1 MARKI
6 AVLLL
11 LFAALA
17 LLAACNDESDF
28 LFEDEEPEAT
38 GTPPFEQR
46 TPEPSPEGSPLAAS
60 ATPVT
65 AFEIEVK
72 ETVNLRS
79 EPSTEGGQ
87 DTVAGT
93 LVPGETATVTAR
105 IQGEKVNTD
114 NDIWYQLEDGT
125 FVYSG
130 AVKEVEESEEPGE
143 TGETPEAGETPE
155 TGETAEPGETA
166 EAEE

>member
-1 MARKI
+1 MARTI

-11 LFAALA
+11 IFATLA
-17 LLAACNDESDF
+17 LLAACNDDSDF
-28 LFEDEEPEAT
+28 LFEDADPGAS

-46 TPEPSPEGSPLAAS
+46 TPQPSPDPSPVGSPLAAG

-65 AFEIEVK
+65 AFEIEVE

-93 LVPGETATVTAR
+93 FVPGEKATVTAHVP
-105 IQGEKVNTD
+105 GEEVEAD
-114 NDIWYQLEDGT
+114 NDIWYQLNDGT

-130 AVKEVEESEEPGE
+130 AVKEVAEGAEAEATAEVE
-143 TGETPEAGETPE
+143 ETPEAVE
-155 TGETAEPGETA
+155 
-166 EAEE
+166 

>member
-1 MARKI
+1 MARTI

-11 LFAALA
+11 VFGALA
-17 LLAACNDESDF
+17 LVAACTDESDF
-28 LFEDEEPEAT
+28 LLDEEEPGAT
-38 GTPPFEQR
+38 GTPPFLQR
-46 TPEPSPEGSPLAAS
+46 SPEPTPDITAEGSPLAAG

-65 AFEIEVK
+65 PFEIEAQ
-72 ETVNLRS
+72 ESVNLRR

-93 LVPGETATVTAR
+93 LAPGETATVIAR
-105 IQGEKVNTD
+105 ISGEEVEAD

-130 AVKEVEESEEPGE
+130 AVQQVEEEQEGEEGEEPQEGQ
-143 TGETPEAGETPE
+143 T
-155 TGETAEPGETA
+155 
-166 EAEE
+166 

>member
-1 MARKI
+1 MARTV

-28 LFEDEEPEAT
+28 LFEDEKPEAT

-46 TPEPSPEGSPLAAS
+46 TPEPSPEGSPLAAG

-65 AFEIEVK
+65 AFEIEV
-72 ETVNLRS
+72 EQTVIRRS
-79 EPSTEGGQ
+79 EPSREGTTEGSL
-87 DTVAGT
+87 D
-93 LVPGETATVTAR
+93 PGDKATVVAHVS
-105 IQGEKVNTD
+105 GEEVEDD

-130 AVKEVEESEEPGE
+130 VVEEVEEGA
-143 TGETPEAGETPE
+143 EAE
-155 TGETAEPGETA
+155 ETAEAGATA

>member
-1 MARKI
+1 MARII

-46 TPEPSPEGSPLAAS
+46 TPEPSPEGSPLAAD

-65 AFEIEVK
+65 AFEIEVEDNVIRRSK
-72 ETVNLRS
+72 PSREGTV
-79 EPSTEGGQ
+79 EGSLKPG
-87 DTVAGT
+87 DKATVVAH
-93 LVPGETATVTAR
+93 VPGEEVEA
-105 IQGEKVNTD
+105 D

-130 AVKEVEESEEPGE
+130 VVEEVEEME
-143 TGETPEAGETPE
+143 
-155 TGETAEPGETA
+155 
-166 EAEE
+166 

>member
-1 MARKI
+1 MARTL

-11 LFAALA
+11 LFATLA
-17 LLAACNDESDF
+17 LLAACNGDSDF
-28 LFEDEEPEAT
+28 LLDEGEPEAT

-46 TPEPSPEGSPLAAS
+46 TPQPSPEPSPEGSPLAPE

-65 AFEIEVK
+65 AFEIETE

-87 DTVAGT
+87 DTITGT

-105 IQGEKVNTD
+105 ISGEEVETD
-114 NDIWYQLEDGT
+114 NDTWYQLEDGT

-130 AVKEVEESEEPGE
+130 AVGEVEDAAQAEG
-143 TGETPEAGETPE
+143 TPEGEE
-155 TGETAEPGETA
+155 DGE
-166 EAEE
+166 

>member
-1 MARKI
+1 MARTV

-17 LLAACNDESDF
+17 LLAACNENSDF
-28 LFEDEEPEAT
+28 LLDEGGPETT
-38 GTPPFEQR
+38 GTPPFLER
-46 TPEPSPEGSPLAAS
+46 SPEPSPEPSPEGSPLVAD

-65 AFEIEVK
+65 AFQIEAE

-93 LVPGETATVTAR
+93 LVPGVTATVIGR
-105 IQGEKVNTD
+105 VSGEEVSGD
-114 NDIWYQLEDGT
+114 NDIWYQLDDGT

-130 AVKEVEESEEPGE
+130 AVKEVAEGD
-143 TGETPEAGETPE
+143 ETPEAT
-155 TGETAEPGETA
+155 ETA
-166 EAEE
+166 EASQ

>member
-1 MARKI
+1 MARTI

-17 LLAACNDESDF
+17 LLVACNDNSDF
-28 LFEDEEPEAT
+28 LLDEGPQAT
-38 GTPPFEQR
+38 GTPPFFER
-46 TPEPSPEGSPLAAS
+46 SPEPSPGPSPEGSPLAPN

-65 AFEIEVK
+65 AFQIEAA

-79 EPSTEGGQ
+79 EPSTAGGQ

-93 LVPGETATVTAR
+93 LVPGVTATVVGR
-105 IQGEKVNTD
+105 ISGEEVSGG
-114 NDIWYQLEDGT
+114 NDLWYELDDGT

-130 AVKEVEESEEPGE
+130 AVKEAAEGE
-143 TGETPEAGETPE
+143 ATPEPT
-155 TGETAEPGETA
+155 ETA
-166 EAEE
+166 EASQ

>member
-1 MARKI
+1 MARTI

-11 LFAALA
+11 LFAAPA

-28 LFEDEEPEAT
+28 LLDEGGPDAT

-46 TPEPSPEGSPLAAS
+46 TPEVSPEATAEGSPLPAE

-65 AFEIEVK
+65 AFDIEVE

-105 IQGEKVNTD
+105 VTGEEVD
-114 NDIWYQLEDGT
+114 AGNDVWYQLEDDT

-130 AVKEVEESEEPGE
+130 AVKEVGEEAEP
-143 TGETPEAGETPE
+143 T
-155 TGETAEPGETA
+155 ETAQPTEAAGGEEG
-166 EAEE
+166 EA

>member
-1 MARKI
+1 MARTI
-6 AVLLL
+6 AVLPL

-17 LLAACNDESDF
+17 LIAACNDESDF
-28 LFEDEEPEAT
+28 LLDEGGPEAT

-46 TPEPSPEGSPLAAS
+46 TPEPSPEPSPEGSPLAAD

-65 AFEIEVK
+65 AFEIEAE

-87 DTVAGT
+87 DTVAGA
-93 LVPGETATVTAR
+93 LVPGVTATVTGR
-105 IQGEKVNTD
+105 ITGEEVDAD
-114 NDIWYQLEDGT
+114 NDIWYQLDDGA

-130 AVKEVEESEEPGE
+130 AVKEVGEE
-143 TGETPEAGETPE
+143 TQPE
-155 TGETAEPGETA
+155 ETAQPTEAAEGE
-166 EAEE
+166 EGEE

>member
-1 MARKI
+1 MARTI

-46 TPEPSPEGSPLAAS
+46 TPEPSPEGSPLAAD

-79 EPSTEGGQ
+79 EPASEGGQ

-93 LVPGETATVTAR
+93 LVPGETATVVAHVP
-105 IQGEKVNTD
+105 GEEVEAD

-130 AVKEVEESEEPGE
+130 VVEEVKEDAEAEETAEVQ
-143 TGETPEAGETPE
+143 ETPEAE
-155 TGETAEPGETA
+155 ETAVV
-166 EAEE
+166 EE

>member
-1 MARKI
+1 MARTI

-11 LFAALA
+11 LFAAPA
-17 LLAACNDESDF
+17 LLAGCNDDSDF
-28 LFEDEEPEAT
+28 LLDEGGQEAT

-46 TPEPSPEGSPLAAS
+46 TPQPSPEPSPEGSPLAAE

-65 AFEIEVK
+65 AFEIEVDQ
-72 ETVNLRS
+72 TVNLRT

-93 LVPGETATVTAR
+93 LVPGEKATVTAH
-105 IQGEKVNTD
+105 IKGEEVGAD

-130 AVKEVEESEEPGE
+130 AVKEVEEDEEPEEEEEPAEEGE
-143 TGETPEAGETPE
+143 TEEAGL
-155 TGETAEPGETA
+155 
-166 EAEE
+166 

>member
-1 MARKI
+1 MARTI

-28 LFEDEEPEAT
+28 LLDEGEPEAA

-46 TPEPSPEGSPLAAS
+46 TPQPSPEPSPEGSPLAAD

-65 AFEIEVK
+65 AFQIEV
-72 ETVNLRS
+72 EEAVNLRS

-87 DTVAGT
+87 DTIAGT

-105 IQGEKVNTD
+105 IQGEEVDAD
-114 NDIWYQLEDGT
+114 NDIWYQLDDGT

-130 AVKEVEESEEPGE
+130 AVKEAEEGEESG
-143 TGETPEAGETPE
+143 EAGETE
-155 TGETAEPGETA
+155 EGGETEGAGQ
-166 EAEE
+166 

>member
-1 MARKI
+1 MARTI

-17 LLAACNDESDF
+17 LLAACDDESDF
-28 LFEDEEPEAT
+28 LLDEGQPEAT

-46 TPEPSPEGSPLAAS
+46 TPEPSPEPSPQGSPLAAE

-65 AFEIEVK
+65 AFEIEVE
-72 ETVNLRS
+72 ETVNLRN

-93 LVPGETATVTAR
+93 LVPGETVTVTALIR
-105 IQGEKVNTD
+105 GEEVSGD

-130 AVKEVEESEEPGE
+130 AVKRVDEGTPTEQATGGEEDEE
-143 TGETPEAGETPE
+143 
-155 TGETAEPGETA
+155 
-166 EAEE
+166 

>member
-1 MARKI
+1 MARTLAI
-6 AVLLL
+6 LLL

-28 LFEDEEPEAT
+28 LLDDGEPEAT

-46 TPEPSPEGSPLAAS
+46 TPQPSPEPSPEGSPLAPE

-65 AFEIEVK
+65 AFEIETE

-87 DTVAGT
+87 DTIAGT
-93 LVPGETATVTAR
+93 LVPGDTATVTASVS
-105 IQGEKVNTD
+105 GEEVDAD
-114 NDIWYQLEDGT
+114 NDTWYQLDDGT

-130 AVKEVEESEEPGE
+130 AVKEAEEAAQGE
-143 TGETPEAGETPE
+143 ETPEGE
-155 TGETAEPGETA
+155 
-166 EAEE
+166 EEEE

>member
-1 MARKI
+1 MARTI

-46 TPEPSPEGSPLAAS
+46 TPQPSPGASPEGSPLAAV

-65 AFEIEVK
+65 AFEIEV
-72 ETVNLRS
+72 EEAVNLRS
-79 EPSTEGGQ
+79 KPSSEGGQ

-93 LVPGETATVTAR
+93 LVPGETATVVAHVP
-105 IQGEKVNTD
+105 GEEVEAD

-130 AVKEVEESEEPGE
+130 VVKEVEDGAQPEETPGAE
-143 TGETPEAGETPE
+143 ETPEAE
-155 TGETAEPGETA
+155 

>member
-1 MARKI
+1 MARAI

-11 LFAALA
+11 LFGLLA
-17 LLAACNDESDF
+17 LVAACNDEGDF
-28 LFEDEEPEAT
+28 LLDEGEPEAT

-46 TPEPSPEGSPLAAS
+46 TPQPSPEPSPEGSPLAAE
-60 ATPVT
+60 ATPV
-65 AFEIEVK
+65 APFEIEV
-72 ETVNLRS
+72 EAAVNLRS

-105 IQGEKVNTD
+105 IQGEAVAPD
-114 NDIWYQLEDGT
+114 NDIWYQLDDGT

-130 AVKEVEESEEPGE
+130 AVKEAAEGE
-143 TGETPEAGETPE
+143 ETPEA
-155 TGETAEPGETA
+155 AETA
-166 EAEE
+166 EAAG

>member
-1 MARKI
+1 MARTI

-11 LFAALA
+11 LFTALA

-28 LFEDEEPEAT
+28 LLDDGGPEAT
-38 GTPPFEQR
+38 GTPPFLQR
-46 TPEPSPEGSPLAAS
+46 SPEPSPEPSPEGSPLAAD

-65 AFEIEVK
+65 AFQIEA
-72 ETVNLRS
+72 EEAVNLRT

-93 LVPGETATVTAR
+93 LVPGDTATVTGR
-105 IQGEKVNTD
+105 IIGEEVDAD

-125 FVYSG
+125 FVYSS
-130 AVKEVEESEEPGE
+130 AVKEVAEGE
-143 TGETPEAGETPE
+143 ETPEPT
-155 TGETAEPGETA
+155 ETA
-166 EAEE
+166 EAAQ

>member
-1 MARKI
+1 MARTI

-28 LFEDEEPEAT
+28 LFEDEDQEAT

-46 TPEPSPEGSPLAAS
+46 TPQPSPEPSPEGSPLAAD

-65 AFEIEVK
+65 AFEIKVE

-79 EPSTEGGQ
+79 EPSSEGGQ

-93 LVPGETATVTAR
+93 LVPGETATVVAHVP
-105 IQGEKVNTD
+105 GEEVEAD
-114 NDIWYQLEDGT
+114 NDTWYLLEDGI

-130 AVKEVEESEEPGE
+130 AVKEVEDGAQPEETPGAE
-143 TGETPEAGETPE
+143 ETPEA
-155 TGETAEPGETA
+155 
-166 EAEE
+166 EEDEE

>member
-1 MARKI
+1 MARTI
-6 AVLLL
+6 AILLL
-11 LFAALA
+11 LHAALA
-17 LLAACNDESDF
+17 VLAACNDESDF
-28 LFEDEEPEAT
+28 LLDEREPEAT

-46 TPEPSPEGSPLAAS
+46 TPLPSPEPSPEGSPLAAD

-65 AFEIEVK
+65 AFEIEVE

-93 LVPGETATVTAR
+93 LVPGNTATVTAR
-105 IQGEKVNTD
+105 ITGEEVD
-114 NDIWYQLEDGT
+114 AGNDVWYQLDDGT

-130 AVKEVEESEEPGE
+130 AVKEVEE
-143 TGETPEAGETPE
+143 
-155 TGETAEPGETA
+155 
-166 EAEE
+166 

>member
-1 MARKI
+1 MARTI

-28 LFEDEEPEAT
+28 LLDEREPEAT

-46 TPEPSPEGSPLAAS
+46 TPQPSPELTPEGSPPAPE

-65 AFEIEVK
+65 AFEIEVE
-72 ETVNLRS
+72 ETVNLRT

-93 LVPGETATVTAR
+93 LVPGETATVTGR
-105 IQGEKVNTD
+105 ISGEEVTEGED
-114 NDIWYQLEDGT
+114 TWYQLEDGT

-130 AVKEVEESEEPGE
+130 AVKEVEES
-143 TGETPEAGETPE
+143 TQAD
-155 TGETAEPGETA
+155 ETAEGE
-166 EAEE
+166 EDEE